1 MIGVPYSRYVRDYRC
16 LVEGNLACCET
27 FGIDMVSAIS
37 DPYRETSG
45 FGAHV
50 IFPEDDVPK
59 CTDFFIKQYSDLKEL
74 SIHRPLECERMLD
87 RIRAVELYKSQAG
100 RTYPILGW
108 VEGAF
113 AEANDLRGMTGI
125 MMDLYD
131 EPSFIKELL
140 EICNEQ
146 AIEFAREQIRAGADF
161 IGIGDAAASLVGPNI
176 YREFVLPC
184 EKKLIEAIHRA
195 GAKTKLHICG
205 NITSL
210 LDDIPLSGTD
220 MADVDWMVNFGKAV
234 ESFGSCCT
242 CGNFDPVKV
251 LL

>member
-1 MIGVPYSRYVRDYRC
+1 
-16 LVEGNLACCET
+16 
-27 FGIDMVSAIS
+27 
-37 DPYRETSG
+37 
-45 FGAHV
+45 
-50 IFPEDDVPK
+50 
-59 CTDFFIKQYSDLKEL
+59 
-74 SIHRPLECERMLD
+74 
-87 RIRAVELYKSQAG
+87 
-100 RTYPILGW
+100 
-108 VEGAF
+108 
-113 AEANDLRGMTGI
+113 
-125 MMDLYD
+125 
-131 EPSFIKELL
+131 KELL